1 MCFGSSPDHR
11 FFQFLTIFFE
21 LNRSMLSQAYY
32 QTFVVVELKKINPF
46 VLLLQAALQGRASKR
61 QSVCV
66 CFAAFHFA
74 MVLVV
79 VD

>member
-46 VLLLQAALQGRASKR
+46 VLLLQAALQGLEKAIC
-61 QSVCV
+61 VCV
-66 CFAAFHFA
+66 FCCVSLRYGFGCG
-74 MVLVV
+74 
-79 VD
+79 